1 LNASDADIFIYNT
14 KQTESDSTKVA
25 ILAGTESSLYV
36 NAPYIQS
43 KVNTLNGIDLLLVNP
58 ASNGAINLKLKQEEL
73 Q

>member
-25 ILAGTESSLYV
+25 ILGTESSLYV

-43 KVNTLNGIDLLLVNP
+43 KVNST
-58 ASNGAINLKLKQEEL
+58 KME
-73 Q
+73 

>member
-43 KVNTLNGIDLLLVNP
+43 NSTKNGIDLLLVNP
-58 ASNGAINLKLKQEEL
+58 ASNGAINLKSKQEEL

>member
-1 LNASDADIFIYNT
+1 MLIYSFIT

-43 KVNTLNGIDLLLVNP
+43 KVNTLKWNRFTSSKP
-58 ASNGAINLKLKQEEL
+58 SNGAINLK
-73 Q
+73 

>member
-36 NAPYIQS
+36 NAHIYNQ
-43 KVNTLNGIDLLLVNP
+43 K
-58 ASNGAINLKLKQEEL
+58 
-73 Q
+73 